1 MIKVRINE
9 LTINGKVYSKNAY
22 EALKKQYNLLYGI
35 DYLEK
40 QNETLQRV
48 NLFHYFGICSN

>member
-1 MIKVRINE
+1 MAMMKARFNE
-9 LTINGKVYSKNAY
+9 LALNSKTFSRTSY

-48 NLFHYFGICSN
+48 TRLTRLSTH

>member
-1 MIKVRINE
+1 MMKVKLNE
-9 LTINGKVYSKNAY
+9 LALNGKTFSKATY

-48 NLFHYFGICSN
+48 T

>member
-1 MIKVRINE
+1 MKARFNE
-9 LTINGKVYSKNAY
+9 LALNSKTFSRASY

-48 NLFHYFGICSN
+48 TRLTRLSTQ